1 MAIDSGVL
9 DVGVTPA
16 CINRIEPE
24 PTIIEAGIRRFVFG
38 NNDNGR
44 ATNRDRGILI
54 RR

>member
-24 PTIIEAGIRRFVFG
+24 PTIIEAGIRRFVFW
-38 NNDNGR
+38 NNEMVGP
-44 ATNRDRGILI
+44 LI
-54 RR
+54 VTAGS